1 MAEKPAVTWYEALNQ
16 QVEWTE
22 KSMMLGWLADVFGRK
37 IGPGD
42 ESLERFSAS
51 LRAMRLQLGHSHFD
65 KSFDL
70 SWLNKELTECRPQ
83 LELDVDRKSRL
94 PCMRAG
100 ASDYVSA
107 SESPRSSESPRVSE
121 HVSASGYLR
130 ADLGEGVFGSSPDA
144 DSLLELLRKTL
155 LLQFAQFIGGI
166 IDSGID
172 ETPRIDRCHGVYRD
186 DSNVPDLAAFPPKVE
201 KQWRDEIELLVQ
213 HEAAASDVV
222 RCEYFFPRTAKGRF
236 CSDSC
241 RFSTFQI
248 TKQLEEPNYLA
259 DKQKRYRSSKK
270 S

>member
-1 MAEKPAVTWYEALNQ
+1 MAEKTAVTWYEALNQ

-37 IGPGD
+37 VGPGD
-42 ESLERFSAS
+42 ESLERFSDS
-51 LRAMRLQLGHSHFD
+51 LRAMRLQLGHAHFD

-83 LELDVDRKSRL
+83 LELDIGRKSRL
-94 PCMRAG
+94 PSMRVDSG
-100 ASDYVSA
+100 DL
-107 SESPRSSESPRVSE
+107 
-121 HVSASGYLR
+121 VSASGYPRASQSSRVSEHTSASDYLR
-130 ADLGEGVFGSSPDA
+130 AGEGEGAFAGSPDA
-144 DSLLELLRKTL
+144 DSLLDLLRKTL

-172 ETPRIDRCHGVYRD
+172 ETPRIDRCRGVYRD
-186 DSNVPDLAAFPPKVE
+186 DSDVPDFAAFPPKVE

-213 HEAAASDVV
+213 HEAAASDVL
-222 RCEYFFPRTAKGRF
+222 RCEYFFPRTPKGRF

-248 TKQLEEPNYLA
+248 TKQLAEPNYLA